1 METCPREAQLQN
13 WRVGLSR
20 YDFLKP
26 ALISCSR
33 SYRLQCA
40 ARATPIQQSMTTQTF
55 VVGHRD
61 ADQTVAAFL
70 RARLNLPWSKAKKLV
85 ESGQVRIAGQKV
97 TDPAQRL
104 KLGKHVDVQA
114 HGSPPP
120 GQKSARVRL
129 PDAPRYDGPMPL
141 LVYSDDSIA
150 IVDKPP
156 GLTTMRHAEEAEEFG
171 ERGKKFLPIT
181 LADLLPAMLG
191 RPGKAV
197 RAVHRIDRD
206 TSGLVV
212 FARTKPA
219 EAHLTEQFKA
229 HTVER
234 RYLALVRGRPKA
246 GTIESHFVRDRGDGR
261 RGSSTTGAGQR
272 AVTHVKV
279 NEQLGEF
286 ALVECRLETGRTHQV
301 RIHLGESGWPLGG
314 ERVYDR
320 LIGGPPLPDGSGTKR
335 PMLHAARLGL
345 THPATGER
353 MGWDSPVAGDF
364 SELLER
370 LRGH

>member
-1 METCPREAQLQN
+1 MST
-13 WRVGLSR
+13 S
-20 YDFLKP
+20 
-26 ALISCSR
+26 
-33 SYRLQCA
+33 
-40 ARATPIQQSMTTQTF
+40 QTF

-70 RARLNLPWSKAKKLV
+70 RARLSLPWSKAKRLV
-85 ESGQVRIAGQKV
+85 ETGQVRVAGQKV
-97 TDPAQRL
+97 TDPAHRL
-104 KLGKHVDVQA
+104 KLGKHVEVVA
-114 HGSPPP
+114 AGGPSPTKPTRA
-120 GQKSARVRL
+120 KL
-129 PDAPRYDGPMPL
+129 KEAPKYDGPMPV

-150 IVDKPP
+150 IIDKPP
-156 GLTTMRHAEEAEEFG
+156 WLTTMRHAEEAAEFG
-171 ERGKKFLPIT
+171 ERGKKYLPTT

-219 EAHLTEQFKA
+219 EDHLTDQFKA

-234 RYLALVRGRPKA
+234 RYLALVRGKPKA
-246 GTIESHFVRDRGDGR
+246 GTIESSLVRDRGDGR
-261 RGSSTTGAGQR
+261 RGSSPSGEDGQR

-279 NEQLGEF
+279 LEQFGDF

-301 RIHLGESGWPLGG
+301 RIHLGEAGWPLCG
-314 ERVYDR
+314 EKVYDR
-320 LIGGPPLPDGSGTKR
+320 PVNGSPIPDASGAKR

-345 THPATGER
+345 THPATGDR
-353 MGWDSPVAGDF
+353 MVWDSDPAADF
-364 SELLER
+364 QELLSR
-370 LRGH
+370 LKASGAA